1 MDKES
6 FEFNFEMLTMRQLL
20 KLCSTYNIYIQG
32 AMPNYKTPYQDI
44 LDVVNKELNLESN
57 GLIQRKNDKPS
68 DKEARIIKNN
78 AIRVVIV

>member
-32 AMPNYKTPYQDI
+32 AMPNYKTPYKDI

-57 GLIQRKNDKPS
+57 
-68 DKEARIIKNN
+68 
-78 AIRVVIV
+78 